1 MCQTNPGRLPSQPDA
16 SQADG
21 WSGPADP
28 ISLPPTSS
36 LTPLFPLARL
46 PLHCLLTLPAR
57 AFAPPKTCHTCCFF
71 LSPDYPPGGV
81 SLACK
86 RPRQNLGESRQTHS
100 WNKGNKG
107 TSPVHSR
114 DSIHGAC
121 ASGPVRRLGL
131 KLWGHVVRA
140 LLSPSAWTLHVA
152 LCPARPPQRCAVPQ
166 AGGHRVFCRFHRP
179 GPASESG
186 VPSNDASSSHFP
198 LLCS

>member
-21 WSGPADP
+21 SSAPGDPHLPSPHILSHTPLPAGAP
-28 ISLPPTSS
+28 SSSLPPN
-36 LTPLFPLARL
+36 
-46 PLHCLLTLPAR
+46 PACQGLC
-57 AFAPPKTCHTCCFF
+57 PPKTCHTCCFF

-86 RPRQNLGESRQTHS
+86 RPWQNLGESRQTHS
-100 WNKGNKG
+100 WNKG
-107 TSPVHSR
+107 SSVVHSC
-114 DSIHGAC
+114 DSIHGAS
-121 ASGPVRRLGL
+121 ASGPGRSLGL

-152 LCPARPPQRCAVPQ
+152 LCPARPPQGCAVPQ
-166 AGGHRVFCRFHRP
+166 AGGRIVFCRFHRP